1 MGRPLLITVR
11 AKTLEAVQAQAARKA
26 QALTESSACDR
37 LLVVYEGDAARMY
50 IEGAAPSGARERTQV
65 REVR

>member
-11 AKTLEAVQAQAARKA
+11 AKTLEAVQA